1 MVKIAL
7 YLALIVSFFMIFN
20 APWVAALV
28 YSIVS
33 VMQPQY
39 IWFWAFE
46 DFSAFKVSAG
56 ITIIAWGWH
65 VLNGN
70 IRWEVYKSGQFKG
83 VIALTIIFHLSNFL
97 TPYESY
103 FSLVSGDLVVDIFT
117 TIAIMYFF
125 VLPLINQENTIKFF
139 GFMFIF
145 ITVYYAYWAN
155 DHYLSGNWSQFE
167 GGRLL
172 GPRRSPYKDGNVTS
186 IVLTSGLAFVMFGIR
201 YFKQKWLR
209 YALIMT
215 LPFIWHALILFASRG
230 ALLSA
235 ASVTLFFALVVKSKS
250 LNLVMAI
257 GFVGMLVYQGG
268 MLVQRT
274 SSTVSQ
280 AQSASSDD
288 EPLNPRLVSWSVGVG
303 IAFEYPLLGAGP
315 QRFQYASQQLYPGK
329 SPHVAHNTLINF
341 SANTGLIAGF
351 IYLSFFWVSFK
362 QYKYVRRFAVDN
374 STFDYINLSCM
385 GGLVGFF
392 VGAFFLDLIIFEPFY
407 FLLVLITA
415 NYYMVKNAVEN
426 NTGIEGIRAADLS
439 EDDASNTQKVTA

>member
-7 YLALIVSFFMIFN
+7 YLALVLSFFMIFN

-28 YSIVS
+28 YSFVS

-56 ITIIAWGWH
+56 ITIIAWSWH
-65 VLNGN
+65 AINGN
-70 IRWEVYKSGQFKG
+70 IRWEVYRSPQFKG
-83 VIALTIIFHLSNFL
+83 VVALTCIFHLSNTL

-117 TIAIMYFF
+117 TITIMYFF

-155 DHYLSGNWSQFE
+155 DHYFSGNWSMFE

-201 YFKQKWLR
+201 YFKQKWLK
-209 YALIMT
+209 YALILT

-250 LNLVMAI
+250 LNIVMAI
-257 GFVGMLVYQGG
+257 GFVAMLVYQGG

-274 SSTVSQ
+274 TSTVAQ
-280 AQSASSDD
+280 AESGGE
-288 EPLNPRLVSWSVGVG
+288 EPLNPRLVSWSVGIG
-303 IAFEYPLLGAGP
+303 IAMEYPLLGAGP
-315 QRFQYASQQLYPGK
+315 QRFQYASEQLFPGK

-351 IYLSFFWVSFK
+351 IYLSFFWASFK
-362 QYKYVRRFAVDN
+362 QYKYVKLHVADN
-374 STFDYINLSCM
+374 STFDYINMSCM

-407 FLLVLITA
+407 FLLILITA
-415 NYYMVKNAVEN
+415 NYYLVKNAVEK
-426 NTGIEGIRAADLS
+426 NTGIEGIKARDLAD
-439 EDDASNTQKVTA
+439 DDVSKRKKVMV